1 MTANEQEV
9 LDLYAR
15 REITLQRAAEIL
27 SVDLWSMIEK
37 VKKADIHLD
46 YTLSELQ
53 EDLPISDQPG
63 ISKSLDSKVTTKEED
78 NGA

>member
-15 REITLQRAAEIL
+15 REVTLQRAAEIL

-37 VKKADIHLD
+37 VKKTNIHLD

-53 EDLPISDQPG
+53 EDLLIFDHPG
-63 ISKSLDSKVTTKEED
+63 IPKSLDSQVTTKEED